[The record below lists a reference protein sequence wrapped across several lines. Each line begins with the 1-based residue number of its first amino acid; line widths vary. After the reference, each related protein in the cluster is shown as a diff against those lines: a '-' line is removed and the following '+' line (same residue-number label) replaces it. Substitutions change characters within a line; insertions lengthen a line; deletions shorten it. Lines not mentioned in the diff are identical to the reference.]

1 MKLSSANLFEIGS
14 VCVGIGAVV
23 LFLMPAAAIPA
34 SIFIGGGVAGMITY
48 FFDKSKFDILWRN
61 LKLGINESYPIL
73 KREEK
78 KGGYTLHEFTLPS
91 GLCLEDFKKHQE
103 AIEQFC
109 GNSVEISYGFK
120 NLIIKEYDAEK
131 THYTYEPTPVKHS
144 AEIITGYN
152 RVGKMET
159 VNLAQSKPHMLLV
172 GMSGSGKSTALR
184 AILTNIILNNSGIEL
199 FLGDLKNGVE
209 LNLFEDC
216 EAVKAFAK
224 TRPQLEQMLRS
235 VESEMY
241 HRYELFEQFR
251 VRGIEQYNKR
261 FREKLPYQL
270 VVIDEF
276 ADLTFD
282 KKSASNDLLLS
293 LSEKARAAGIYLL
306 LCTQRPDKEV
316 LSGRIRANICNKLCL
331 LVEND
336 VNSKL
341 IIGHGGLEKLR
352 GLGHGVLARDSEEIY
367 IQCPDLDP
375 DRAEELLRPYYVS
388 KPKAKPEPQIK
399 GFDFLDAL

>member
-1 MKLSSANLFEIGS
+1 MKLSSVNFFGIGS
-14 VCVGIGAVV
+14 ICVGIGATV
-23 LFLMPAAAIPA
+23 LAIMPAAAVTA
-34 SIFIGGGVAGMITY
+34 YAFIGGGVLGMITY
-48 FFDKSKFDILWRN
+48 FIDKSKFDVLWRN
-61 LKLGINESYPIL
+61 LKLGVSESYPIL
-73 KREEK
+73 KRKEQK
-78 KGGYTLHEFTLPS
+78 QGYILYEFTLPS
-91 GLCLEDFKKHQE
+91 GLCLEDFKKRQD

-109 GNSVEISYGFK
+109 GKSIELSYGFK
-120 NLIIKEYDAEK
+120 NLLLKEYDAEK
-131 THYTYEPTPVKHS
+131 THYTYEPIIVKHP

-152 RVGKMET
+152 RIGKMET
-159 VNLAQSKPHMLLV
+159 IDLSRGKPHMLLV

-184 AILTNIILNNSGIEL
+184 AILTNIILQNKGIEL

-216 EAVKAFAK
+216 EAVKGFAK
-224 TRPQLEQMLRS
+224 TRPQLEQMLKD

-241 HRYELFEQFR
+241 RRYEMFERFR
-251 VRGIEQYNKR
+251 VRGIEQYNKKHK
-261 FREKLPYQL
+261 EKLTYQL

-282 KKSASNDLLLS
+282 KKSPSNDLLLS

-352 GLGHGVLARDSEEIY
+352 GRGHGVLVKDSEEIY
-367 IQCPDLDP
+367 VQCPDLDP
-375 DRAEELLRPYYVS
+375 DRAEQLLKPYYVK
-388 KPKAKPEPQIK
+388 KPKAAPKPQIT
-399 GFDFLDAL
+399 GFDFLDLL